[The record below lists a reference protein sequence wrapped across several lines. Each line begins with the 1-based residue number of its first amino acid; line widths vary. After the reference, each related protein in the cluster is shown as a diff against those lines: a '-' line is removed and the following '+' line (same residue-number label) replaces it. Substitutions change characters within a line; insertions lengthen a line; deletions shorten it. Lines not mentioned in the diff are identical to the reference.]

1 MTDDDAVLPSLE
13 VQLEQVRRDAA
24 GLSDF
29 DLDEHLALVVARR
42 DVAAAHG
49 RARSAEVWNDAAI
62 LLADVRTDRATFA
75 REIEEM
81 TGPPPPV
88 VRPLTAEEL
97 AEVDPRQSP

>member
-1 MTDDDAVLPSLE
+1 MDDAIPPSIE

-29 DLDEHLALVVARR
+29 DLDEHLALLVARR

-62 LLADVRTDRATFA
+62 ALADVRTNRARHA
-75 REIEEM
+75 SEIEEL
-81 TGPPPPV
+81 TGPPRPV
-88 VRPLTAEEL
+88 VRKLTTDELSDLRTGEAE
-97 AEVDPRQSP
+97 

>member
-1 MTDDDAVLPSLE
+1 MTDDASPLSLE

-24 GLSDF
+24 GLDDF
-29 DLDEHLALVVARR
+29 ALDEHLAMIVARR

-75 REIEEM
+75 REIEEL

-97 AEVDPRQSP
+97 EKDDPLQSP